1 MRIALASGSG
11 DALALRFV
19 RVLAGADHAVCWITG
34 AAAGPVPPGVE
45 QVSLARSDGEPGHWQ
60 KSWHPATTRA
70 LRKRL
75 REGAFDVLHVLSW
88 RGLSRDLVHG
98 AAREHVPA
106 VLSLQD
112 ASSSCLLGT
121 RRTPEGEACD
131 VPAAP
136 RPCLACAARALPT
149 PWLPPDA
156 QFLARHT
163 QQQDFER
170 ELALARAVLVH
181 DSAARDHARRF
192 HAGTQIREIRAA
204 ELGDAEL
211 ARALSESLAGAIAA
225 GAPDPG
231 APENPYATLLA
242 EASAR
247 EWDAARQ
254 RARG

>member
-1 MRIALASGSG
+1 MRIALASGTG

-19 RVLAGADHAVCWITG
+19 RVLAEAGYVVCWITG
-34 AAAGPVPPGVE
+34 DAAGAAPPGVE
-45 QVSLARSDGEPGHWQ
+45 QLSLARSDGEPGLWQ

-75 REGAFDVLHVLSW
+75 REGAFEVLHVLSW

-98 AAREHVPA
+98 AARERVPA

-131 VPAAP
+131 VPSAP
-136 RPCLACAARALPT
+136 QPCLACAARARPT
-149 PWLPPDA
+149 PWVPPDA

-163 QQQDFER
+163 HQQDLER

-181 DSAARDHARRF
+181 DVAARDHARRF
-192 HAGTQIREIRAA
+192 HARTRVLEIRAA
-204 ELGDAEL
+204 EIDDATL
-211 ARALSESLAGAIAA
+211 ARALGESFVGAIAA
-225 GAPDPG
+225 GAPDAG

-247 EWDAARQ
+247 EWDAAWQ